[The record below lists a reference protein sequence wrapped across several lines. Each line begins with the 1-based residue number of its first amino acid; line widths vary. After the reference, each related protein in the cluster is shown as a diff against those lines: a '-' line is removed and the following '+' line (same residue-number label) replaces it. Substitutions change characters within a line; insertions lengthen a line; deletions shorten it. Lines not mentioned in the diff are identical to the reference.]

1 VRRLE
6 ILQWLGLFGGALLW
20 GLGHVVGYGIT
31 EAHCSSGGVAGGVHF
46 GLAEGLV
53 NGLAWALALGS
64 ALAALSVILA
74 TRESS
79 YESPPPVGRLR
90 FFAIAALVANT
101 IFMTALLFYVL
112 GTVFN
117 VACRQ
122 A

>member
-1 VRRLE
+1 MRRLE
-6 ILQWLGLFGGALLW
+6 VLQWTGLFGGALLW
-20 GLGHVVGYGIT
+20 GLGHVVGYGVT
-31 EAHCSSGGVAGGVHF
+31 EARCSSGGVARGIH
-46 GLAEGLV
+46 LDLWEGLI
-53 NGLAWALALGS
+53 NGLAWGL
-64 ALAALSVILA
+64 ALAAALASLAVILA
-74 TRESS
+74 TRDSS

-122 A
+122 G